1 MSSFDSEFLLHLLI
15 DTTRSVVVVCAA
27 DGTFLDVKVPH
38 GSRYNG
44 KRMVGSK
51 PHEVLEKDTA
61 DRWMEIINEAIAVTS
76 PLKREFRFS
85 YKERQL
91 WYDITVY
98 PVSTAE
104 GKIEKL
110 VTIGYDIE
118 AKKTGEAKLEQSR
131 TALEEVIDESVA
143 EVKRSYDNLLA
154 EVEERRKI
162 EIALQRSQEDYR
174 MIVENQND
182 IIVKADSDGI
192 LLFVSPSCCNV
203 FGKTSQELIGQSFL
217 PYVHEDD
224 RKETLAAI
232 AALSFSPY
240 HSYVEQ
246 RALTNLGYKWIA
258 WVYSAVLNEKNKVT
272 AIIGVGRDISDR
284 KNSEKALIES
294 RRQYR
299 SLVETVTDWIWEV
312 DNDAITTYSS
322 PRSKD
327 LLGYEPD
334 ELIGRPRY
342 DFIRPEDKDNAY
354 AFFRNFADVSLP
366 FSGIQSQFVHKK
378 GKIVLIES
386 NAQPIFNIDGIL
398 IGYRGVSRDITERH
412 YFEQS
417 LRKSE
422 QKLSLHLQQTPMG
435 YIEWDITK
443 EVLDWNPVATT
454 IFGYSRNEAMRGN
467 TFRLIVPDELDD
479 NLEKVWQNILTG
491 KGSVHSINQNVR
503 KDGTLIWCEWFNT
516 LIRDENNLPVAISSL
531 VTDITSRRQL
541 EMEKKF
547 LTELLE
553 ESNDIISIAS
563 ATKQKVVFMNKA
575 GRKLFGWIGQEEA
588 FGRSVAKCHPA
599 WVLDKMEK
607 EWLPEVI
614 KNGMWKGESA
624 MVDYDGH
631 VIPVQQ
637 VILSHK
643 NSEGE
648 VEFFS
653 TILWQ

>member
-1 MSSFDSEFLLHLLI
+1 M
-15 DTTRSVVVVCAA
+15 
-27 DGTFLDVKVPH
+27 
-38 GSRYNG
+38 
-44 KRMVGSK
+44 
-51 PHEVLEKDTA
+51 
-61 DRWMEIINEAIAVTS
+61 
-76 PLKREFRFS
+76 
-85 YKERQL
+85 
-91 WYDITVY
+91 
-98 PVSTAE
+98 
-104 GKIEKL
+104 
-110 VTIGYDIE
+110 
-118 AKKTGEAKLEQSR
+118 
-131 TALEEVIDESVA
+131 
-143 EVKRSYDNLLA
+143 
-154 EVEERRKI
+154 
-162 EIALQRSQEDYR
+162 
-174 MIVENQND
+174 
-182 IIVKADSDGI
+182 
-192 LLFVSPSCCNV
+192 
-203 FGKTSQELIGQSFL
+203 
-217 PYVHEDD
+217 
-224 RKETLAAI
+224 
-232 AALSFSPY
+232 
-240 HSYVEQ
+240 
-246 RALTNLGYKWIA
+246 
-258 WVYSAVLNEKNKVT
+258 
-272 AIIGVGRDISDR
+272 
-284 KNSEKALIES
+284 
-294 RRQYR
+294 
-299 SLVETVTDWIWEV
+299 
-312 DNDAITTYSS
+312 
-322 PRSKD
+322 
-327 LLGYEPD
+327 
-334 ELIGRPRY
+334 
-342 DFIRPEDKDNAY
+342 
-354 AFFRNFADVSLP
+354 
-366 FSGIQSQFVHKK
+366 
-378 GKIVLIES
+378 
-386 NAQPIFNIDGIL
+386 DGIL

-443 EVLDWNPVATT
+443 EVLDWNPVATA

-624 MVDYDGH
+624 VVDYDGH

-653 TILWQ
+653 TILW